1 MVHWRKFFL
10 GGGGGGEVVKI
21 NYLRKI
27 FLGLVATN
35 AEKSA
40 KFVSAPLIFSFRY
53 AHAWGGGE
61 NKKTAP
67 FGSFAP
73 TAEEF
78 LKNLLRV

>member
-1 MVHWRKFFL
+1 ME
-10 GGGGGGEVVKI
+10 GEVVKI

-53 AHAWGGGE
+53 AHAWGGGGE
-61 NKKTAP
+61 QEKWALWQFCPHRWRILKKFTE
-67 FGSFAP
+67 SI
-73 TAEEF
+73 
-78 LKNLLRV
+78 KQMYN